1 MGRPVS
7 MVSFTLLA
15 VGLTVLLSAYL
26 YLRPSPQTF
35 VTANRGVLAALPLY
49 PGSRSIGETTS
60 PVYDGDNALSRVVDY
75 TTTQTFVLPRRLSS
89 LTVVGWYLERL
100 RSHCVVRHVFDG
112 PVGEFTCGRSVV
124 SVDAGGPLFTR
135 QYEITI
141 GSR

>member
-1 MGRPVS
+1 

-35 VTANRGVLAALPLY
+35 VTANRGVLAELPVY
-49 PGSRSIGETTS
+49 PGARSIGETTSS
-60 PVYDGDNALSRVVDY
+60 PVYDGDNALARIVDY
-75 TTTQTFVLPRRLSS
+75 TTTQTFVLPRRTSA

-100 RSHCVVRHVFDG
+100 RRRCLVRQVFDG
-112 PVGEFTCGRSVV
+112 GPVAQFACGTSVV

-135 QYEITI
+135 RYEITI